1 MTPNRKILIG
11 IIKAAQKYL
20 NIDDETYRSIL
31 VRMTGKDSAKKLTL
45 DELSLV
51 RDYLHD
57 QGYPRKSPRKHGR
70 RPSVPVSRESVLRKI
85 EALLAEAK
93 RPWDYAEKTAERMFN
108 RQKIEFLTFG
118 ELTKLMQAL
127 AIDAKRRKA
136 REAKNE
142 QPSKT

>member
-1 MTPNRKILIG
+1 MSPNSKTLIG

-45 DELSLV
+45 DELSQV

-57 QGYPRKSPRKHGR
+57 QGYPRKSARKHGR
-70 RPSVPVSRESVLRKI
+70 RPRVTASRQLILDKI
-85 EALLAEAK
+85 EALLTDAGRHWNYAK
-93 RPWDYAEKTAERMFN
+93 SMANHMFK
-108 RQKIEFLTFG
+108 RQEIEWLTSS

-127 AIDAKRRKA
+127 AKDADRRKA